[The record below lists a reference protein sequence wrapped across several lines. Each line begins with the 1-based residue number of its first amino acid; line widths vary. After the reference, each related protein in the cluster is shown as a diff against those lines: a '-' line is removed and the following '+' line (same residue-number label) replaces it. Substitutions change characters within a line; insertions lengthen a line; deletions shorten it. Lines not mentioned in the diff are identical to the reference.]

1 MLSVSQ
7 MKDAESNFQLHSGAA
22 SKDSMD
28 VPVENFRNIKIYSHL
43 NFLLIGLSTG
53 EIQVHVFG
61 LFCCGLIDLKEHLPP
76 NSECVI
82 LSADITENLKSL
94 VAVLNVKC
102 GNAAS
107 LQCVIIDASKLFKK
121 AQDLYTISFKRGTI
135 LNTLS
140 SIQRSMVNIIEAHE
154 HIVIQEMQMQI
165 FGYFKDKEPGT
176 LSAQFME
183 LLLYGSH
190 SDELA
195 TFLRSELPE
204 KRLKKIGS
212 SIEVSHSN
220 ILKQI
225 IYHLRPGIEKLLFEL
240 STMLGL
246 SRLSQIFSDSKINIE
261 EELVYKCM
269 VAAGACSMKA
279 NKVLHIL
286 EDSLIKYKAFFRW
299 LTAAAAIVTN
309 ERIGNSPFDLNSKE
323 MNFIFEYLVEI
334 DSDTP
339 ISEKDELG
347 QYLAD
352 KDITLRG
359 DENQKNQ
366 WRKFLVE
373 NPCLEEFELIMPRFF
388 DNKSLVQAHKVL
400 TERAELIFQNFT
412 DYIQQ
417 SFPVTYKCDLFSSE
431 AKVIKKLSV
440 IEEPKTHKVLIA
452 FIMPQQ
458 EENLLQIVEIPHTG
472 KHTDPPRIASV
483 YFSEN
488 EVGKFD
494 LIDLQFY
501 SSEIISL
508 LLEKSDCMHSFYVQ
522 LPIENVQNYFN
533 AGPQN
538 IFTIIDKDCLKMIE
552 NMKSLKFAV
561 SGPRKVS
568 VIVAEDGHRV
578 RIFEMEADDEEDTA
592 MSSNNVSAEETS
604 GTTKLGTGEFSVEDF
619 NSSNFSERINM
630 ADDLDDQV
638 RTENGIIDFG
648 DIDVNSL
655 SVLSDFTD
663 IEDLMERDFSSLD
676 IDLERTIAGLA
687 ITPCSQSSMI
697 SNVNSSFSCNKK
709 DLTSNSS
716 VSMDES

>member
-1 MLSVSQ
+1 
-7 MKDAESNFQLHSGAA
+7 MKDAESNFQFHSGAA
-22 SKDSMD
+22 SKDSTD

-43 NFLLIGLSTG
+43 NFLLIGLSG
-53 EIQVHVFG
+53 CEIQVHVFG
-61 LFCCGLIDLKEHLPP
+61 LFCCGVIDLKAHLPID
-76 NSECVI
+76 SECAI
-82 LSADITENLKSL
+82 LSADITENLRSL
-94 VAVLNVKC
+94 VAVLNVRC
-102 GNAAS
+102 NDASS
-107 LQCVIIDASKLFKK
+107 LQCLVIDASKLCKK
-121 AQDLYTISFKRGTI
+121 AQDLYNISYKRGTI

-246 SRLSQIFSDSKINIE
+246 SRLSQVFSDSKISIQE
-261 EELVYKCM
+261 DLVYKCM
-269 VAAGACSMKA
+269 VTAGACSMKA

-309 ERIGNSPFDLNSKE
+309 ERMGNSPFDLNSKE

-352 KDITLRG
+352 KDITLKG
-359 DENQKNQ
+359 DENSKNQ

-373 NPCLEEFELIMPRFF
+373 NPCLEDFELIMPRFF
-388 DNKSLVQAHKVL
+388 DNKSLVQVHKLL
-400 TERAELIFQNFT
+400 TESAELIFQNFT

-417 SFPVTYKCDLFSSE
+417 NFPVSYRYNLCSLE
-431 AKVIKKLSV
+431 VNAIKKLSI
-440 IEEPKTHKVLIA
+440 IEEPKTQKMLIA
-452 FIMPQQ
+452 FIMPQE
-458 EENLLQIVEIPHTG
+458 EENLLQIVELPHTG
-472 KHTDPPRIASV
+472 EHTDPPKIASI
-483 YFSEN
+483 YFNDKEI
-488 EVGKFD
+488 GKFD

-501 SSEIISL
+501 SNEIISL

-522 LPIENVQNYFN
+522 LPVENVQNYFN
-533 AGPQN
+533 QPPQN
-538 IFTIIDKDCLKMIE
+538 IFTVIDKECLKMIE

-592 MSSNNVSAEETS
+592 MSSNNVSAEEPS
-604 GTTKLGTGEFSVEDF
+604 GTAKLGTNEFSEEDF
-619 NSSNFSERINM
+619 NGSNFSDRVDVSGNAADDSDDRINS
-630 ADDLDDQV
+630 
-638 RTENGIIDFG
+638 ENGIIDFG
-648 DIDVNSL
+648 DVDVNSL

-663 IEDLMERDFSSLD
+663 IEDLIEKDLSSLD
-676 IDLERTIAGLA
+676 IELERNIAGLA
-687 ITPCSQSSMI
+687 ITSCPQSSIM
-697 SNVNSSFSCNKK
+697 SNVNLSFPCEKK

>member
-1 MLSVSQ
+1 
-7 MKDAESNFQLHSGAA
+7 MKDAESNFQLHSSAA
-22 SKDSMD
+22 SKDSTD
-28 VPVENFRNIKIYSHL
+28 VPLENFRNIKIYSHL
-43 NFLLIGLSTG
+43 NFLLIGLSAG

-61 LFCCGLIDLKEHLPP
+61 LFCCGVIHLKEHLPP

-82 LSADITENLKSL
+82 LSADITENLRSL
-94 VAVLNVKC
+94 VTVLNVKC
-102 GNAAS
+102 DDVAS
-107 LQCVIIDASKLFKK
+107 LQCITIDTSKLFKK
-121 AQDLYTISFKRGTI
+121 AQDLYTVSFKRGTI

-140 SIQRSMVNIIEAHE
+140 NIQRSMVNIIEAHE

-190 SDELA
+190 SEELA

-246 SRLSQIFSDSKINIE
+246 SRLSQIFSDSKISIQD
-261 EELVYKCM
+261 ELVYKCM

-339 ISEKDELG
+339 ILEKDELG

-359 DENQKNQ
+359 DENSKNQ

-373 NPCLEEFELIMPRFF
+373 NPCLEDFELIMPRFF
-388 DNKSLVQAHKVL
+388 DNKSLVQVHKFL
-400 TERAELIFQNFT
+400 TESVELIFQNFSG
-412 DYIQQ
+412 YIQQ
-417 SFPVTYKCDLFSSE
+417 NFPVTYKCNLFSSE
-431 AKVIKKLSV
+431 DKVIKKLSV
-440 IEEPKTHKVLIA
+440 IEEPKAQKVLIA
-452 FIMPQQ
+452 FIMPHK
-458 EENLLQIVEIPHTG
+458 EENWLQIVEMPHTG
-472 KHTDPPRIASV
+472 EHTDPPKIASV

-488 EVGKFD
+488 EIGKFD

-501 SSEIISL
+501 SNEIISL

-522 LPIENVQNYFN
+522 LPIENVRNYFN

-552 NMKSLKFAV
+552 NMKSLKFSV

-592 MSSNNVSAEETS
+592 MSSNNVSAEEPS
-604 GTTKLGTGEFSVEDF
+604 GTTKLGTSEFSEEDF
-619 NSSNFSERINM
+619 NSSNFSERIDVSGNP
-630 ADDLDDQV
+630 ADDSDDHIH
-638 RTENGIIDFG
+638 TENGIIDFG

-676 IDLERTIAGLA
+676 IELERTIAGLA
-687 ITPCSQSSMI
+687 ITSCPQSSMT
-697 SNVNSSFSCNKK
+697 SNINLSLSCDRKE
-709 DLTSNSS
+709 LTSNSS